1 MYYFLPRLCLAR
13 LLAEMLVLGEEIVEH
28 AQGRLQ
34 IQVYNVFRPGLIG
47 IMLTSF
53 FLYLHFYLGFYI
65 FIITSILLSS
75 PSMSV
80 TLGCGSPP
88 SIISSKARLTFATFS
103 SNDWNILWKFQYRE
117 NASFNNF
124 DNFQFEKGINCIYY
138 IRINI
143 YSNVS
148 N

>member
-53 FLYLHFYLGFYI
+53 FLYLHFYLGFYHHFHFHHYFHFVVVAI
-65 FIITSILLSS
+65 DVRYL
-75 PSMSV
+75 
-80 TLGCGSPP
+80 
-88 SIISSKARLTFATFS
+88 R
-103 SNDWNILWKFQYRE
+103 LWKSPIHHQLKSETHVRHFLIERLKHFVKIPISGKCIFQ
-117 NASFNNF
+117 
-124 DNFQFEKGINCIYY
+124 
-138 IRINI
+138 
-143 YSNVS
+143 
-148 N
+148 